1 MKRIIPFLTALLL
14 IQGVAFAAPKSIEE
28 RVNTELAIYTEVLAL
43 SEPQAEAIRL
53 GLTDKL
59 TVGREAYEIK
69 KAGDEAKG
77 KELNQAAGKEFYNV
91 LKSQL
96 SKEQFNTYKMKKA
109 EIKDAIKSSR

>member
-1 MKRIIPFLTALLL
+1 MKRLIPFLTALLL
-14 IQGVAFAAPKSIEE
+14 IPAIALAAPMTVEE
-28 RVNTELAIYTEVLAL
+28 RVDTELAIYNEAL
-43 SEPQAEAIRL
+43 DLSDTQAEAIRK

-77 KELNQAAGKEFYNV
+77 KELNQAAGKKFYNV
-91 LKSQL
+91 LKSEL

-109 EIKDAIKSSR
+109 EIKEAIKNSR